1 MTDGSHASDE
11 VLPAGFVER
20 LQTILPS
27 ECLERHLGNMQ
38 DEAPTAFRTNTLKT
52 TPAELWR
59 QLRNDGLHPIPLE
72 WRNDAFLVPS
82 EERRLLTE
90 SSAQAE
96 GRLYVQN
103 VSSMIPSELL
113 DPQRTDWV
121 LDLCAAPG
129 GKTVHLSGLMEN
141 SGKISAVDS
150 VRSRFFRLRRNIEL
164 CGVSNARVY
173 HKDGTRLWRQ
183 CLEQFDR
190 VLVDAPCTGESRI
203 RASDPASYR
212 YWSKRK
218 IAEMSRKQIRLL
230 QSAAQCLKP
239 GGLLLYATCSFS
251 PEENEAVVSRVLDR
265 FDGALDTRT
274 IALPISNWQP
284 GFTQW
289 EGLVFRPELGRSV
302 RILPDAIMQ
311 GFFICMLQKTRSL
324 DTEKTDAGPI

>member
-1 MTDGSHASDE
+1 MAEPGASDE
-11 VLPAGFVER
+11 IPAGFVDR

-27 ECLERHLGNMQ
+27 ECLERYLGDVQN
-38 DEAPTAFRTNTLKT
+38 EAPTAFRTNTLKT

-59 QLRNDGLHPIPLE
+59 QLRNDGLHPTPLE
-72 WRNDAFLVPS
+72 WRNDAFLVPP

-103 VSSMIPSELL
+103 ASSMISPVLL

-141 SGKISAVDS
+141 QGKISAVDS
-150 VRSRFFRLRRNIEL
+150 VRSRFFRLRRNIERF
-164 CGVSNARVY
+164 GVSNARVY
-173 HKDGTRLWRQ
+173 LKDGTRLWRH

-190 VLVDAPCTGESRI
+190 VLLGAPCTGESRF
-203 RASDPASYR
+203 RAPDPASYR

-251 PEENEAVVSRVLDR
+251 PEENEAVVSRALDR
-265 FDGALDTRT
+265 FDGALDTRP
-274 IALPISNWQP
+274 IALPIANWQP

-289 EGLVFRPELGRSV
+289 EGLVFRPELRRSV

-311 GFFICMLQKTRSL
+311 GFFICMLQKTRSFG
-324 DTEKTDAGPI
+324 TEKTGPGPT